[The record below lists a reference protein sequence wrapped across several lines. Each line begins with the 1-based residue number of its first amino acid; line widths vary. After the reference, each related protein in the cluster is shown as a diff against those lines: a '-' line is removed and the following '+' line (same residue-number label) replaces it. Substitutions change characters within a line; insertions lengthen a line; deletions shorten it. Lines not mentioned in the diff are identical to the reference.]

1 MYYVKIPIY
10 AINVSIIIAFRGH
23 RKSNLAHFSRGSVK
37 QSTSYYYTRQT
48 KVRAFVNVK
57 RNILKSALF
66 APVFHYK
73 TEVGVGLFFTDGV
86 VKEIVLL
93 SDYLTGLK

>member
-1 MYYVKIPIY
+1 MCYVKMSIY
-10 AINVSIIIAFRGH
+10 AINVSIILAFLGH
-23 RKSNLAHFSRGSVK
+23 RKSNLASFARDSVK
-37 QSTSYYYTRQT
+37 QSTRYYYTRQT

-73 TEVGVGLFFTDGV
+73 TEGEVGLLFTDGV

-93 SDYLTGLK
+93 